1 MFPFA
6 WFYIRF
12 HNNLLNLL
20 LSRHSP
26 CHLLGHCLTRQ
37 APAKFKIEG
46 SHHVTKCD
54 KPSTCLALHIL
65 HTVYCMFKLYLSLYV
80 SWSVKPRGTGR
91 GKIPRSYYSKNEWL
105 LFNLCPTRQKHP
117 KTIHSYLVQSCS
129 MHTWRNFQEHG
140 PMDPCIKDLLHDA
153 DLLFLALLLHREDE
167 GFS

>member
-1 MFPFA
+1 M
-6 WFYIRF
+6 RF

-37 APAKFKIEG
+37 APAIFKIKG

-65 HTVYCMFKLYLSLYV
+65 HTVQVCSSCIYV
-80 SWSVKPRGTGR
+80 SWSVKPRGTGC

-105 LFNLCPTRQKHP
+105 LFNWCPTRQKHP

-140 PMDPCIKDLLHDA
+140 PMDPLHQRSLA
-153 DLLFLALLLHREDE
+153 MTRTCCSWALLFWQILWGLRTR
-167 GFS
+167 SSCSN